1 MKIGIVG
8 DELVAK
14 TWETRLQKHASV
26 REVTIVKKSEHLPKL
41 DACIIIDPNET
52 AFDEAALAIRKG
64 IHSFLI
70 SRLPT
75 RKEQIERLY
84 HYSEES
90 GVHLQLAH
98 WSSYSPAFQ
107 WIQTKIQQIDFVHIE
122 RRLTLQN
129 YQSFDFPFT
138 YLWIDE
144 LAFCLKLF
152 KSNVHKVDV
161 GLSGITNSNSTDSHS
176 KKDPLKLPQLQL
188 FLRFDNGGSASIS
201 LSTGSS
207 ESVHKRVMSNT
218 KYTAE
223 FDVIKNKVILS
234 SLDKHENIYQ
244 EVRHFEDEEP
254 ADRALALFL
263 KSIQTKSTPEYS
275 IFDSLK
281 LTRIIQQIE
290 EKMLRMY

>member
-26 REVTIVKKSEHLPKL
+26 REVTIVKKSEYLPKL

-107 WIQTKIQQIDFVHIE
+107 WIQTKIQLTDFVHIE
-122 RRLTLQN
+122 RRLTLHQ

-161 GLSGITNSNSTDSHS
+161 GLSGIIASHS
-176 KKDPLKLPQLQL
+176 ADSTFQKNPLKLPHLQL

-207 ESVHKRVMSNT
+207 ESVHKRILSNT
-218 KYTAE
+218 KHSAE
-223 FDVIKNKVILS
+223 YDVLKNRVVLS
-234 SLDKHENIYQ
+234 GLDNNSQTYQ
-244 EVRHFEDEEP
+244 EIKHFEDEEP